1 MSMVS
6 CLFSL
11 LTADSE
17 LKPASNSAREVL
29 KVTSFA
35 NFSLSSLSYRFFSV
49 ATTLWNNNSLNH

>member
-35 NFSLSSLSYRFFSV
+35 NFSLSSLFYRFF
-49 ATTLWNNNSLNH
+49 